1 MLSNV
6 YVYSADD
13 LNQEKY
19 HNCAA
24 SQYEYDPWYF
34 HHYTFRLSS
43 VVLII
48 GKLFFSET

>member
-13 LNQEKY
+13 LNQENY

-43 VVLII
+43 VSYSSL
-48 GKLFFSET
+48 KHDH